1 MSFILLICFLFFF
14 QIILEEREQQKLRE
28 QEDMARVYEEKISAI
43 REENQSAIQQLTRE
57 KQTELNNA
65 KNRFETELETRAEE
79 SRRALDALRASH
91 KVQGSC
97 GPCERLL
104 QALFLDV
111 FQQQSPTL
119 SWQKLEFFEYFHEF
133 LAKFLEFLKNYLEF
147 F

>member
-1 MSFILLICFLFFF
+1 MFSLFF

-97 GPCERLL
+97 GPSER
-104 QALFLDV
+104 FLR
-111 FQQQSPTL
+111 S
-119 SWQKLEFFEYFHEF
+119 
-133 LAKFLEFLKNYLEF
+133 A
-147 F
+147 